1 MLNFRVTAQFK
12 YTDGRSDAKW
22 ELCQP
27 HSIEQIKFLIQSVL
41 TDEPVPSSFVV
52 TIVPFQLRP
61 CDEAMLPAA
70 MRAHPHL
77 KEIEPGN
84 FEWTGEAQELTTFA
98 IIERFRMSHSYEA
111 RRIEAETQR
120 IEAERC
126 AAVWRSRMPSLGRPD
141 SDS

>member
-1 MLNFRVTAQFK
+1 MLNFRVTAQVK
-12 YTDGRSDAKW
+12 YPDGRSDAEW
-22 ELCQP
+22 QMQQP
-27 HSIEQIKFLIQSVL
+27 HSIEEIKRHIQSFL
-41 TDEPVPSSFVV
+41 TREPVPSSLVV

-77 KEIEPGN
+77 KEVEPGT
-84 FEWTGEAQELTTFA
+84 FEWTGEAQELTAFA

-126 AAVWRSRMPSLGRPD
+126 AADWRSRMPSLGRPD